1 MKFRLPQTISL
12 ELPGYVI
19 DAKII
24 YTAIINQI
32 LIKKIVIVITLH
44 MFRSCGGSALGTNDC
59 EFMAIAAAV
68 RMEGDL

>member
-1 MKFRLPQTISL
+1 MKFRLPQTVAL
-12 ELPGYVI
+12 ELPGCII

-44 MFRSCGGSALGTNDC
+44 MFRSCCDSALGTNNC
-59 EFMAIAAAV
+59 EFMATTAAV
-68 RMEGDL
+68 RMERDL

>member
-1 MKFRLPQTISL
+1 MKFRLPQTIAL

-24 YTAIINQI
+24 YTAIINQT
-32 LIKKIVIVITLH
+32 LVKKIVITLH

-59 EFMAIAAAV
+59 EFMASAAPV
-68 RMEGDL
+68 RMERDL